1 MGVLGIDLGGS
12 NLRVGLVENNCLV
25 KIESLP
31 INKNENEDAVLNNIL
46 SLIKCFSNERIEGIG
61 IGVPS
66 IVDIEKGIVYDVQ
79 NIPSWKEIH
88 LKDFLQDKF
97 NLPVYINNDA
107 NCFVMG
113 EKYFGKAKK
122 FNNIVGLIIG
132 TGLGAGIIINNNLY
146 TGNNCGAGE
155 FGMIQYKNKNYEYFC
170 SGQYFINEY
179 QTKGEKLFE
188 LAKNGDNEAT
198 RIFSE
203 FGSNIGEAIKAILY
217 SIDPEII
224 VLGGS
229 VSKSFKYFKNE
240 MLSSMSDFAYS
251 RTIDKIKI
259 EVSEENNISV
269 LGAASLCYN
278 EFH

>member
-31 INKNENEDAVLNNIL
+31 INKNENEDAVLNSIL

-79 NIPSWKEIH
+79 NIPSCKEIH